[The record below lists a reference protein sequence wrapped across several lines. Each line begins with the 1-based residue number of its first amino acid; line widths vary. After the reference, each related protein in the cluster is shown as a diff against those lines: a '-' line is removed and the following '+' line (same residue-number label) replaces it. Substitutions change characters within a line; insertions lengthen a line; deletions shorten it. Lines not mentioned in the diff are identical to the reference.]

1 MDTQARTYTAT
12 LPFRIE
18 GWQGGTLTTGAAL
31 TSGLCHHTRLTPRSI
46 HRTPW
51 TVYAHAHIMGWH
63 LQQSPRKYTI
73 PCQNGASWG
82 LSEAGFMT

>member
-1 MDTQARTYTAT
+1 MDTQARMYTAT

-18 GWQGGTLTTGAAL
+18 GRQGGAPTTGAAL
-31 TSGLCHHTRLTPRSI
+31 AGGSRHHTRLAPRSI

-51 TVYAHAHIMGWH
+51 TVYAHARIMGWH
-63 LQQSPRKYTI
+63 LQQSPQKYTI

-82 LSEAGFMT
+82 LSEAGLMT